1 MTGKHIL
8 YVMYLY
14 FYTLVIY
21 ITLNWKEENR
31 ELRCLKV
38 CQSQYFSTFNLF
50 SNSKINKL
58 K

>member
-31 ELRCLKV
+31 EL
-38 CQSQYFSTFNLF
+38 
-50 SNSKINKL
+50 
-58 K
+58 